1 MRRIQRR
8 ISLYCARVL
17 WALTF
22 SALSGFSASAAS
34 GDAPRFAILDV
45 QQVLRESTAVKGLNI
60 EIEKRR
66 NEYQNELREQEES
79 LRDADQELA
88 RQRTILSAEA
98 FAQKRKELE
107 RRVGTLQ
114 REVQERKRALDQGF
128 TKGLAQ
134 VQAELAEIAKAIA
147 QEMELDLI
155 LSKATVVVVKPEL
168 EITDE
173 ASKRL
178 NQRLPAV
185 AVDFSRP

>member
-22 SALSGFSASAAS
+22 SALSGFSASAAP